1 MVPYTSDQRDVRRKI
16 HRTIVKVNDDIGR
29 RYTFN
34 TAIAAVME
42 LLNVLTRMRDQSGNA
57 KAVRREGL
65 EVIVL
70 LLSPIIPHITD
81 AIWRAIG
88 KETAQIDAAWP
99 RADAAALIEDECQLV
114 VQVNGK
120 KAGADCYPA
129 GHA

>member
-1 MVPYTSDQRDVRRKI
+1 M
-16 HRTIVKVNDDIGR
+16 N
-29 RYTFN
+29 
-34 TAIAAVME
+34 
-42 LLNVLTRMRDQSGNA
+42 DQSGNA

-81 AIWRAIG
+81 AIWRAMG
-88 KETAQIDAAWP
+88 KETALIDAAWP

-120 KAGADCYPA
+120 KRALIVTLPDAPEELIQAAALNNENVQRHISGKEVKKVIVVPQRLVNIVVE
-129 GHA
+129 

>member
-1 MVPYTSDQRDVRRKI
+1 M
-16 HRTIVKVNDDIGR
+16 
-29 RYTFN
+29 
-34 TAIAAVME
+34 
-42 LLNVLTRMRDQSGNA
+42 LTRMSDQSGNA

-99 RADAAALIEDECQLV
+99 RADAEALIEDECQLV

-120 KAGADCYPA
+120 KRAQIVTLPDAPEELIQAAALNNENVQRHISGKEVKKVIVVPQRLVNIVV
-129 GHA
+129 G